1 MLILSKIYNFL
12 LSIFIIYL
20 LLLLPS
26 DLLWDRENYLNYA
39 ENSDLI
45 LSSYDSF
52 FQLMFNDYF
61 FLKINHFM
69 SYFFTPINVIN
80 FFLVSSLSLY
90 FYLISK
96 YSINS
101 LCFTIGIFLSILIV
115 PILHLEVVA
124 IRQFMATIVALFALS
139 FFNNRNKI
147 LILLIISALIHSS
160 FFVFLVLFIFDSF
173 IADKFHKNKR
183 FILNLLFIVFL
194 ASTYIIIGQILG
206 VRQVELYSSYTGDVG
221 GGSFFIAFVMFIY
234 LFFYYG
240 SVNNKYLYAF
250 VLNGI
255 VLFMVFYFTANVS
268 VSARFLSSV
277 FPAFILLLV
286 SKFRRVDVFICL
298 LLILAYGFVW
308 FKGGQYMIFEVSKYQ
323 IEQYFLEKL

>member
-1 MLILSKIYNFL
+1 
-12 LSIFIIYL
+12 
-20 LLLLPS
+20 
-26 DLLWDRENYLNYA
+26 
-39 ENSDLI
+39 
-45 LSSYDSF
+45 
-52 FQLMFNDYF
+52 
-61 FLKINHFM
+61 
-69 SYFFTPINVIN
+69 
-80 FFLVSSLSLY
+80 
-90 FYLISK
+90 
-96 YSINS
+96 
-101 LCFTIGIFLSILIV
+101 
-115 PILHLEVVA
+115 
-124 IRQFMATIVALFALS
+124 
-139 FFNNRNKI
+139 
-147 LILLIISALIHSS
+147 
-160 FFVFLVLFIFDSF
+160 
-173 IADKFHKNKR
+173 
-183 FILNLLFIVFL
+183 
-194 ASTYIIIGQILG
+194 
-206 VRQVELYSSYTGDVG
+206 
-221 GGSFFIAFVMFIY
+221 MFIY